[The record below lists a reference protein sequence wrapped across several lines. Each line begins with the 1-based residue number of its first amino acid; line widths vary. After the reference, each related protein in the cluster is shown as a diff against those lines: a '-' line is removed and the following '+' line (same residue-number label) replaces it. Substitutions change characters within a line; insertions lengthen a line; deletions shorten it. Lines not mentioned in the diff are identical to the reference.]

1 MHGMI
6 PAWGENLLE
15 LDPSETGSG
24 GGAMAAYIDDRPVL
38 DAWWGESRPGVPWA
52 SNTLCVSMST
62 AKAVIA
68 TAVAALVDRG
78 ELEVGRP
85 VAAYWPAFGSAGK
98 HHVTVADVLQ
108 HRSGTPYPP
117 GYRRIAS
124 QDDPDLWEQS
134 SALAQMLAESAHRQ
148 LGLRRPQR
156 RAVAGPPCGD
166 PSGRWRPRRRTRRQ
180 RRDPD
185 PAPCPS
191 TGRA

>member
-117 GYRRIAS
+117 GV
-124 QDDPDLWEQS
+124 
-134 SALAQMLAESAHRQ
+134 SAHRQ
-148 LGLRRPQR
+148 PRRPRSLGAEQRVGPDACRERAQATGAAPSTATRGRWPALRRP
-156 RAVAGPPCGD
+156 
-166 PSGRWRPRRRTRRQ
+166 
-180 RRDPD
+180 
-185 PAPCPS
+185 
-191 TGRA
+191 